1 MLGSES
7 SCNPT
12 AVPLQTDKEG
22 RTMLKEYCKDLVA
35 EVRAGRLDPV
45 IGRSREVSRVIQV

>member
-1 MLGSES
+1 
-7 SCNPT
+7 
-12 AVPLQTDKEG
+12 
-22 RTMLKEYCKDLVA
+22 MLKEYCKDLVA